1 VPEAQAGIIG
11 NVHSAADLFRYAT
24 YFFHLEDRKRVEDK
38 RGHLLPDDSA
48 ARREAER
55 IEAALRRCRRSV
67 WSVIVTNEWGHE
79 VTQVLAPSQSSDT
92 DEPNRTASTTGTFV
106 NGKV

>member
-1 VPEAQAGIIG
+1 MP
-11 NVHSAADLFRYAT
+11 R
-24 YFFHLEDRKRVEDK
+24 YFFHLEDGRRVEDK
-38 RGHLLPDDSA
+38 RGHLLPDDGA

-55 IEAALRRCRRSV
+55 IEAALRRCRRPV

-79 VTQVLAPSQSSDT
+79 VTQVLAPSQSPGT
-92 DEPNRTASTTGTFV
+92 DKPAQAASTAETLV